1 MVTKRKLCMASGG
14 VLPKTSADAPKDKK
28 PAGWKDGLA
37 AALRAIKGEDEGRK
51 TEGSPAPT
59 IENARNAIV
68 DRKAANRS
76 VLNYA
81 RGGVLPVIGIGSG
94 TSDSISAV
102 VDGQKVGLSNG
113 EGFATLPAKTMKTP
127 GAIEAVEAI
136 IQETNDG
143 KPPVPTKAGGRAQ
156 GGVSAPHEKPDVL
169 DYAKKRTAMGRR
181 AVGGM
186 SPEAAEYFKVSPE
199 APKAAAP
206 QSTAPQGANPSRFA
220 GVKKYLAP
228 LAKGAAAL
236 GVAANAYN
244 SGRDGGAIQLEPSDQ
259 QMQDYV
265 SQGPLARIGSAAKHA
280 LTAGVLN
287 VGDAAAGTIDT
298 AASLPN
304 MILPAGAKIPS
315 VQKHYRDLTQ
325 KTFSPA
331 GVAAEYGTASI
342 RNDHAATAQPVQQ
355 APVTPADEGGVIGAP
370 VDTAIPQAPVTP
382 APAAPRTQRFEAGSE
397 EATRVRE
404 MIADRGF
411 VPKRGKGFITSSS
424 GGATALNTPAA
435 EVAAPETVTLD
446 ALVQERA
453 RRALA
458 GDVAGAHALNGSI
471 ASMQAANTAG
481 VLVEKGRGEVADSA
495 AARIAREGLGAA
507 YDSGDQE
514 AVNKAT
520 LKAIA
525 AGVLSPPRN
534 NSPYEIKTDPLG
546 NQTRLNSSTG
556 MSETLD
562 RATNTWKPIGSAAE
576 VPEFASE
583 SDARSAQKAG
593 KIKVGQKVMIG
604 GRVYTVTPD

>member
-14 VLPKTSADAPKDKK
+14 VLPKTSDDAPKDKK
-28 PAGWKDGLA
+28 PAGWKEGLV
-37 AALRAIKGEDEGRK
+37 AALRAIKGEGEGRK

-127 GAIEAVEAI
+127 GAVGAIESI
-136 IQETNDG
+136 IQATNDG
-143 KPPVPTKAGGRAQ
+143 KPPVPTKDGGRAQ
-156 GGVSAPHEKPDVL
+156 GGVDDPKKTDPNKFPYTGKPAPTAQQVYAGAGKGIGDAIATHAFPSTAGAVQKYGDAAQAAAGAGNYGGAIGQVVRGGVAGTIGLVDDTMRSAAHVL
-169 DYAKKRTAMGRR
+169 DPAASALKTLVTGDNTPASAAPTAPTAPAQQTPVTSAMADR
-181 AVGGM
+181 AVGV
-186 SPEAAEYFKVSPE
+186 PEIP
-199 APKAAAP
+199 APQAPSAQTPAAAAP
-206 QSTAPQGANPSRFA
+206 RIQSF
-220 GVKKYLAP
+220 
-228 LAKGAAAL
+228 
-236 GVAANAYN
+236 
-244 SGRDGGAIQLEPSDQ
+244 D
-259 QMQDYV
+259 
-265 SQGPLARIGSAAKHA
+265 
-280 LTAGVLN
+280 
-287 VGDAAAGTIDT
+287 AGTE
-298 AASLPN
+298 
-304 MILPAGAKIPS
+304 GA
-315 VQKHYRDLTQ
+315 D
-325 KTFSPA
+325 
-331 GVAAEYGTASI
+331 
-342 RNDHAATAQPVQQ
+342 
-355 APVTPADEGGVIGAP
+355 
-370 VDTAIPQAPVTP
+370 
-382 APAAPRTQRFEAGSE
+382 
-397 EATRVRE
+397 RVRNL
-404 MIADRGF
+404 IADRGF
-411 VPKRGKGFITSSS
+411 VPNRGQGLITSSS
-424 GGATALNTPAA
+424 GGATVLNTPAA
-435 EVAAPETVTLD
+435 EATAPETVTLD

-583 SDARSAQKAG
+583 SDVRSAQKAG
-593 KIKVGQKVMIG
+593 KLKVGQKVMVG
-604 GRVYTVTPD
+604 GRMATVTAD